1 MSFVEKVKSALTE
14 YGVNAGTLTEERVA
28 HILKEFYDRIE
39 IQLNKLDGNF
49 IANNNGN
56 VVQERIETYTGYQ
69 LHYFKGCFHRVP
81 SDWRIPRCGVHD
93 IWRQWWIGDTERNVH
108 PLKMV
113 QLIDIKFVDD
123 EPLTVVEMAR
133 KVGPFRENRR
143 VATKFL
149 SDMRFLCNFIIRIIT
164 KLGKLEEVI
173 TMSSVDR
180 MFAII
185 AHLIMDTERA
195 AQKNWTSTVRELR
208 DKDLVAKIEQFE
220 LT

>member
-1 MSFVEKVKSALTE
+1 MLTIVDIKHVDLEPLLDVEK
-14 YGVNAGTLTEERVA
+14 
-28 HILKEFYDRIE
+28 
-39 IQLNKLDGNF
+39 
-49 IANNNGN
+49 
-56 VVQERIETYTGYQ
+56 
-69 LHYFKGCFHRVP
+69 
-81 SDWRIPRCGVHD
+81 
-93 IWRQWWIGDTERNVH
+93 
-108 PLKMV
+108 
-113 QLIDIKFVDD
+113 
-123 EPLTVVEMAR
+123 AR
-133 KVGPFRENRR
+133 KVGPNKDNIRI
-143 VATKFL
+143 ATKFL

-220 LT
+220 LTW